1 MRVLVVS
8 DTHGRHTTLDQIL
21 LEAGDIDMFVHL
33 GDVEDGDVYI
43 NVVVECEKHI
53 VGGNNDYFSHLPR
66 EEEFYIGTHKV
77 YITHGHQYSVSY
89 ETESIKKAG
98 LARNAEIVMF
108 GHTHKPFLEVGEK
121 ITLLN
126 PGSVS
131 YPRQKGRQAS
141 YLILEMNEKGDISYQ
156 QHYLGS
162 KKE

>member
-8 DTHGRHTTLDQIL
+8 DTHGRHTNLDRIL
-21 LEAGDIDMFVHL
+21 QEVGRIDMFVHL

-43 NVVVECEKHI
+43 DVVVECEKHI
-53 VGGNNDYFSHLPR
+53 IGGNNDYFSALPR
-66 EEEFYIGTHKV
+66 EEDFYIGTHKV

-98 LARNAEIVMF
+98 LERGADIVMF
-108 GHTHKPFLEVGEK
+108 GHTHKPFLEIGED

-131 YPRQKGRQAS
+131 YPRQKGRQPG
-141 YLILEMNEKGDISYQ
+141 YMILELDKKGEITYHQ
-156 QHYLGS
+156 CYL
-162 KKE
+162 EDD

>member
-1 MRVLVVS
+1 MKVLVVS
-8 DTHGRHTTLDQIL
+8 DTHGRHTNLDRIL
-21 LEAGDIDMFVHL
+21 QEVGKIDMFVHL

-43 NVVVECEKHI
+43 DVVVECEKHI
-53 VGGNNDYFSHLPR
+53 VGGNNDYFSSLPR

-98 LARNAEIVMF
+98 LERGADIVMF
-108 GHTHKPFLEVGEK
+108 GHTHTPFLEVGED

-131 YPRQKGRQAS
+131 YPRQKGRQPS
-141 YLILEMNEKGDISYQ
+141 YMILEMDKKGEITYRQ
-156 QHYLGS
+156 CYL
-162 KKE
+162 EDY